1 MEDGQLSDSDS
12 DMTVAP
18 SERPLPVPVSA
29 EDGRV
34 TLGWEGG
41 ALAAR
46 SRRRPSARAG
56 LAERVRAR
64 RASSGPARGAEESA
78 ARRTR
83 AAAAAAGGVAAAAG
97 LLSPAGISLQGGAHE
112 VCGLLRGGRA
122 TISSPPRVIRS
133 AFSKPTGFPTSAP
146 LGSPRRADF
155 AQGIEL
161 EDIGPQTAFGAPF
174 RPEQIGSEDLG

>member
-56 LAERVRAR
+56 LAGRVRAR

-83 AAAAAAGGVAAAAG
+83 GAAAGVAAAAG

-112 VCGLLRGGRA
+112 VCGLLRGGRT